1 MNVNDLFPSRWIKSD
16 DLAAAD
22 LTLTMREVT
31 VEELGPEN
39 ESMPVLWFADDE
51 RGLPLNVTNAR
62 SIEELH
68 GPETNLWGGRKVTLF
83 RQQVEFAGKQTFGVR
98 IRLEAP
104 AAQQEGPPPVEPG
117 EDQIPF

>member
-1 MNVNDLFPSRWIKSD
+1 MDVNDLFPSRWIKSD
-16 DLAAAD
+16 DLAASD

-68 GPETNLWGGRKVTLF
+68 GSETNLWAGKRITLF

-98 IRLEAP
+98 VRLEAP
-104 AAQQEGPPPVEPG
+104 ALEGPPPVEPG
-117 EDQIPF
+117 DEIPF